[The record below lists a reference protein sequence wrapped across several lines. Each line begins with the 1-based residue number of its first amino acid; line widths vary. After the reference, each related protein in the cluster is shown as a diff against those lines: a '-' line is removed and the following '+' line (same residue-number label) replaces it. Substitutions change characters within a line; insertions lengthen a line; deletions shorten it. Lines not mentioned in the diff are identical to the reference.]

1 MAEHLGLRFS
11 CHRCE
16 AWVTLRTSDFISL
29 SCSFIAWKNGDH
41 LLAPFSDGIEEMLK
55 SIPQWCALEAVP
67 LVERDSFKSTPLR
80 YAFKHFLSGVLLKLS
95 LLLRVAF
102 FFLSYFY
109 VILAMGLKT

>member
-16 AWVTLRTSDFISL
+16 AWLTLRTSDFISL

-67 LVERDSFKSTPLR
+67 LVESC
-80 YAFKHFLSGVLLKLS
+80 
-95 LLLRVAF
+95 F
-102 FFLSYFY
+102 FFFCLISMSF
-109 VILAMGLKT
+109 LPWG